1 MRFRMDPSEWKK
13 PSDVMKIHRRRK
25 SVSQRR
31 ITSDPD
37 KRTSIIY
44 KSPSKSVKRK
54 NPFHKDSPH
63 PFPSKRQH
71 IDFKE
76 NTNKDQPLSCQL
88 FSMLDTVNEVRTT
101 IVFSL
106 YSQVFT
112 TGHCCHLEE
121 TLFLV
126 EPNIF
131 FLEPTFLSPFTAG
144 LTEACMAL
152 SVQGPTSCLGCDSNQ
167 DFLN

>member
-1 MRFRMDPSEWKK
+1 MDPSEWKK

-54 NPFHKDSPH
+54 NPFHRDSPH

-76 NTNKDQPLSCQL
+76 NTHQEQQLSCQL
-88 FSMLDTVNEVRTT
+88 FSILDTVNEVRTCNIVCAFVFWCFISIKEHNVHVIKQLSFISFFFFYKHFANTSTLTQKIVNVET
-101 IVFSL
+101 IPRSDL
-106 YSQVFT
+106 
-112 TGHCCHLEE
+112 L
-121 TLFLV
+121 
-126 EPNIF
+126 
-131 FLEPTFLSPFTAG
+131 
-144 LTEACMAL
+144 
-152 SVQGPTSCLGCDSNQ
+152 
-167 DFLN
+167 